1 MESGLKESWAKTQV
15 AARGRQKC
23 RQLADNCD
31 PSWVKTEVQFLGAT
45 SVSKPRSDAPSEVK
59 RIQASFQRAALL
71 CSIGMGWSRSLRAH
85 KTFVLSKFSYGW
97 VARPC
102 TLGVSKKLFT
112 WLSRALKTGTNAS
125 PWLRKILYGAQTDM
139 SCVSMTRQWT
149 RLRKRILCNHRPSWN
164 LGAHTSIHILRKKLH
179 TMGWREVEP
188 WLWKKPPLWDQL
200 TPHDFR
206 ILDLRTLRQDEQ
218 LQLHTLRLAYK
229 QQCFVNLLEQKKQ
242 RREVTQLRT
251 QFTLEQLCQ
260 FFSAVDLE
268 ATWRQL
274 QNTDGAGRAVLLGSF
289 RSPLCNHRANPDLYV
304 ASCPHC
310 KHPMGSHDH
319 LFWQCPALA
328 WPSPMAPVNPLQSRF
343 GWFCFDPGP
352 VDSERVF
359 IHMRSVV
366 QRTWDVLDVISQSR
380 A

>member
-1 MESGLKESWAKTQV
+1 M
-15 AARGRQKC
+15 
-23 RQLADNCD
+23 
-31 PSWVKTEVQFLGAT
+31 GAT
-45 SVSKPRSDAPSEVK
+45 SVSKPRSDFPSEVK

-164 LGAHTSIHILRKKLH
+164 LGVHTSIHILRKKLH

-229 QQCFVNLLEQKKQ
+229 QQCFVNLLEQKKTKA
-242 RREVTQLRT
+242 RGHSAPYSVHVGAALSV
-251 QFTLEQLCQ
+251 
-260 FFSAVDLE
+260 FF
-268 ATWRQL
+268 
-274 QNTDGAGRAVLLGSF
+274 GCGF
-289 RSPLCNHRANPDLYV
+289 
-304 ASCPHC
+304 
-310 KHPMGSHDH
+310 GSH
-319 LFWQCPALA
+319 LA
-328 WPSPMAPVNPLQSRF
+328 TTSKHRWRWTRRVVGIFSIPFMQSS
-343 GWFCFDPGP
+343 G
-352 VDSERVF
+352 
-359 IHMRSVV
+359 
-366 QRTWDVLDVISQSR
+366 
-380 A
+380 